1 MLRFSF
7 FNAKHGDAFVLGWGA
22 PASAAMLVDGGPT
35 GTYEAGLREAL
46 RRVLPAD
53 ALGRPRIDVVCL
65 SHIDDD
71 HAAGLTRLFAEIRR
85 ARRDQLAEPFA
96 VGRLWFNAVEEL
108 VERAAPGLSASVSE
122 LFEQAQGDAVLAAS
136 YAQGRQL
143 RADAASLALDGN
155 PPFAGPLVQG
165 GTATVGGLNLTVI
178 APDQGAMDRLADR
191 WRAAKKQADPAV
203 ITAAYSDQS
212 VPNLSSIVLLAEC
225 AGRTALLTGDARGDR
240 ILAGLVAAGRLEDG
254 KPLHIDLLKLP
265 HHGSNRN
272 LERGFFDRV
281 HADHYVV
288 SADGVKHHHP
298 SEDTLQALVASRAP
312 DDRYTIHFTNAIPF
326 ALAALQPFRATHTFE
341 IAVRQPGADAV
352 TVTLS

>member
-1 MLRFSF
+1 MLTFHF
-7 FNAKHGDAFVLGWGA
+7 FNAKHGDAFALEWAA
-22 PASAAMLVDGGPT
+22 PEPAVMLVDGGPT
-35 GTYEAGLREAL
+35 GIYEAGLREAL
-46 RRVLPAD
+46 RRVLPTD
-53 ALGRPRIDVVCL
+53 ALGRARIEVVCL

-108 VERAAPGLSASVSE
+108 VDRAEPGLSASVSD
-122 LFEQAQGDAVLAAS
+122 LFEQAQGSAVLAAS
-136 YAQGRQL
+136 YNQGRQL
-143 RADAASLALDGN
+143 RDDAAGLALDGN

-165 GTATVGGLNLTVI
+165 GKATVAGLDLTVI
-178 APDQGAMDRLADR
+178 APDQAALDKLAAK
-191 WRAAKKQADPAV
+191 WRAAKKQEDPAV

-240 ILAGLVAAGRLEDG
+240 ILAGLAATGLLDDG
-254 KPLHIDLLKLP
+254 EPLHVDLLKLP

-281 HADHYVV
+281 RADHYVV

-298 SEDTLQALVASRAP
+298 SEDTLRALVASRAP
-312 DDRYTIHFTNAIPF
+312 EDRYTIHFTNDIPF
-326 ALAALQPFRATHTFE
+326 ALATLQPFRSTHAFG
-341 IAVRQPGADAV
+341 IAVRRPGADAV
-352 TVTLS
+352 RVTFG